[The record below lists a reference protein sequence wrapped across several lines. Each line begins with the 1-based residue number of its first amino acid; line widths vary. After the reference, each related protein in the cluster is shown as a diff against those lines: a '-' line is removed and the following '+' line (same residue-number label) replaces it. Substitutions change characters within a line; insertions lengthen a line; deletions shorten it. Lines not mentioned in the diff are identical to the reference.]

1 MNCHP
6 IHIILLGTIATLS
19 PATLLAQD
27 PMAQSASQTQP
38 NQPQHAPASTTS
50 MQDSSTGI
58 SSNSPEMMQDKMFL
72 RKAGQGG
79 LAEVQLG
86 QLALQ
91 KAGSQDVKDF
101 GQKMVTDHTALNK
114 EMAAAADSLGVMMP
128 KKLSKED
135 QAEYDKLNAMSGDG
149 FDKEYLAYMVKDHH
163 QDLREF
169 RIESSSASDPALK
182 AAVEKGTRVI
192 YEHMKMVDK
201 LANDKGVPIPG
212 HTGKPQAPPPAQ

>member
-1 MNCHP
+1 MNRHP
-6 IHIILLGTIATLS
+6 IHVILLGTIATLS
-19 PATLLAQD
+19 PAILLAQD
-27 PMAQSASQTQP
+27 PMAPSASQTQP
-38 NQPQHAPASTTS
+38 NQPRQVPPSATS
-50 MQDSSTGI
+50 MQDSSTGV
-58 SSNSPEMMQDKMFL
+58 SSNSPQMMQDKMFL

-114 EMAAAADSLGVMMP
+114 AMAKVADSMGVMMP
-128 KKLSKED
+128 KKLSKEA

-149 FDKEYLAYMVKDHH
+149 FDKEYVAYMVKDHH

-182 AAVEKGTRVI
+182 AAVEKGVKVI
-192 YEHMKMVDK
+192 EEHTKMVEK
-201 LANDKGVPIPG
+201 LAKD
-212 HTGKPQAPPPAQ
+212 